1 MGHPPSAQPSTWRFE
16 PRLACLAA
24 LVGVLL
30 TWFAVLHGEPVA
42 VAYPEGS
49 VHGFLALR
57 ESSNAE
63 LASGD
68 LVQVA
73 RGGRITT
80 QVVFRFRDG
89 SLHDETAVFSQRGH
103 FRLIRDRLVQRGP
116 AFPRRVDMSIDGTS
130 GRVKVRSTDE
140 HGKEESFDERLELP
154 ADLANGLVPILLKNV
169 KPDALPKSLSL
180 VVATPKPRLVKLAV
194 SSAGRE
200 RFRTGRVPRQAM
212 HYVLKVEIGGIEGF
226 LAPLVGK
233 QPPDSHVWILD
244 GPVPA
249 FVRSE
254 QPFYPGGPPWRI
266 ELTSPSWQSG
276 RYEESAW
283 PSRGNH

>member
-1 MGHPPSAQPSTWRFE
+1 MASPPSAQPPAWRFE
-16 PRLACLAA
+16 ARLACLVA
-24 LVGVLL
+24 LVAVLI
-30 TWFAVLHGEPVA
+30 TWGAVLHGEAVA

-49 VHGFLALR
+49 LRGFLTLR
-57 ESSNAE
+57 ESSNEE

-103 FRLIRDRLVQRGP
+103 FRLIRGRLVQRGP
-116 AFPRRVDMSIDGTS
+116 AFPRSVDMSIDCTS
-130 GRVKVRSTDE
+130 GQVKVRSTDE

-154 ADLANGLVPILLKNV
+154 ADLANGLVPTLLRNV

-194 SSAGRE
+194 SFAGRE
-200 RFRTGRVPRQAM
+200 RFRTGSVPRQAM
-212 HYVLKVEIGGIEGF
+212 HYVLKVEIGGIEGL

-233 QPPDSHVWILD
+233 QPQDSHVWILD
-244 GPVPA
+244 GAVPA
-249 FVRSE
+249 FAGSE
-254 QPFYPGGPPWRI
+254 QPFFQGGPLWRI
-266 ELTSPSWQSG
+266 ELTSPSWQRVSS
-276 RYEESAW
+276 E
-283 PSRGNH
+283 